1 VSVDKQTMLE
11 HLLNERKIT
20 TTEAIGLAELSE
32 EELTPFYERRIP
44 KEDRLEES
52 DDDPQCVC
60 GVWESEHRAM
70 GCGNFQRRV
79 QWEVEKAFIQ
89 SLDDD
94 QFDAIYHPDG
104 Y

>member
-1 VSVDKQTMLE
+1 
-11 HLLNERKIT
+11 
-20 TTEAIGLAELSE
+20 
-32 EELTPFYERRIP
+32 
-44 KEDRLEES
+44 
-52 DDDPQCVC
+52 VC